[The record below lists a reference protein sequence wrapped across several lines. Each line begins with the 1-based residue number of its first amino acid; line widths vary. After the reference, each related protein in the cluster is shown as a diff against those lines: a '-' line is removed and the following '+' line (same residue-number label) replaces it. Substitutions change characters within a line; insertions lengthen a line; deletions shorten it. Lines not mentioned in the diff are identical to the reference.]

1 MSQVPTVF
9 RRFIPQLLHVIVL
22 PIFFFA
28 FMLIL
33 RPKGIVDF
41 LGKDWFGVHLTIISC
56 IILLSTAVA
65 RVIYYVIPMR
75 LNYSLYVFWC
85 LAEVI
90 FMSFFTAL
98 YLWLV
103 LDKSMLYFEYLTLSF
118 QYHFFSLVFAYVILG
133 LSLRIYEFH
142 HKEYSLDDSVAH
154 RMRFYDQQHN
164 LKIVLTAPAILY
176 IAAEENY
183 VNIFYYE
190 NENGRVRSYNLRSSM
205 KAIDELCQENGL
217 VRCHRSFYIN
227 PAHVKVLRKD
237 RDGIMYAE
245 LDADDVRHIPVSKKY
260 YDRLSDML

>member
-1 MSQVPTVF
+1 MSHIPTVF

-22 PIFFFA
+22 PIFFFT

-33 RPKGIVDF
+33 RPKGIVEF
-41 LGKDWFGVHLTIISC
+41 LGNDWFGVHLTIISC
-56 IILLSTAVA
+56 ITLLSAGVA
-65 RVIYYVIPMR
+65 RTVYYFIPMK
-75 LNYSLYVFWC
+75 LNYTLYVLWC
-85 LAEVI
+85 LAEIV

-103 LDKSMLYFEYLTLSF
+103 FDKNMLYFEFLTSSF
-118 QYHFFSLVFAYVILG
+118 QFLFLSLVFAYVILG
-133 LSLRIYEFH
+133 LSMRIYEFH
-142 HKEYSLDDSVAH
+142 HKEYSLDDNVAQ

-164 LKIVLTAPAILY
+164 LKIVLTAPSILY

-183 VNIFYYE
+183 VNIFY

-205 KAIDELCQENGL
+205 KAIDELCQDNGL
-217 VRCHRSFYIN
+217 MRCHRSFYIN

-260 YDRLSDML
+260 YDHLSDML

>member
-1 MSQVPTVF
+1 MSQIPTVF

-22 PIFFFA
+22 PIFFFT

-33 RPKGIVDF
+33 RPRGIVEF
-41 LGKDWFGVHLTIISC
+41 LGNDWFGVHLTIISC
-56 IILLSTAVA
+56 IALISTAVA
-65 RVIYYVIPMR
+65 RVVYYVIPMK
-75 LNYSLYVFWC
+75 LNYTLYVFWC
-85 LAEVI
+85 LVEIV

-103 LDKSMLYFEYLTLSF
+103 FDKSMLYFEFLTSSF
-118 QYHFFSLVFAYVILG
+118 QFLFMSLVFAYVILG

-142 HKEYSLDDSVAH
+142 HKEYSLDDNVAQ

-164 LKIVLTAPAILY
+164 LKIVLTAPSILY

-183 VNIFYYE
+183 VNIFY

-205 KAIDELCQENGL
+205 KAIDELCQDNGL
-217 VRCHRSFYIN
+217 MRCHRSFYIN

-245 LDADDVRHIPVSKKY
+245 LDAEDVRHIPVSKKY
-260 YDRLSDML
+260 YAHLSDML

>member
-1 MSQVPTVF
+1 MSQIPTVF

-22 PIFFFA
+22 PVFFFT

-33 RPKGIVDF
+33 RPKGIVEF
-41 LGKDWFGVHLTIISC
+41 LGNDWFGVHLTIISC
-56 IILLSTAVA
+56 ITLISIAVS
-65 RVIYYVIPMR
+65 RTVYYLIPMK
-75 LNYSLYVFWC
+75 LNYTLYVFWC
-85 LAEVI
+85 LVEIV

-103 LDKSMLYFEYLTLSF
+103 FDKSMLYFEFLTSSF
-118 QYHFFSLVFAYVILG
+118 QFHFLSLVFAYVILG

-142 HKEYSLDDSVAH
+142 HKEYSLDDNVAQ

-164 LKIVLTAPAILY
+164 LKIVLTAPSILY

-183 VNIFYYE
+183 VNIFY

-205 KAIDELCQENGL
+205 KAIDELCQDNGL
-217 VRCHRSFYIN
+217 MRCHRSFYIN

-245 LDADDVRHIPVSKKY
+245 LDAEDVRHIPVSKKY
-260 YDRLSDML
+260 YDHLSDML